1 MFQVPGQIFG
11 AIWNIVSLLLA
22 DFSPFIYLVLG
33 IVAVFWIVEII
44 IGWLEDLSEKK
55 AEVIDV
61 LTATLKKWKISAAEA
76 PIIAKKLTKP
86 GKRAI
91 ELHRKFLELQKQEGI
106 SISTK

>member
-33 IVAVFWIVEII
+33 IVGIFWIIEII
-44 IGWLEDLSEKK
+44 IGFLENLSEKK
-55 AEVIDV
+55 AEVVDV
-61 LTATLKKWKISAAEA
+61 LTATLKKWKIAEA
-76 PIIAKKLTKP
+76 PVIAKKLTGP

-91 ELHRKFLELQKQEGI
+91 ELHKKFLEIQKQEGI